1 MRVLVTGI
9 TEPSGRA
16 VARML
21 LAAGH
26 EVVGLDRRWH
36 RHVDPRVQFVAGDP
50 VDAGVCAR
58 AVDGCA
64 GIVHLADSGMPEIA
78 DAARK
83 ADARVVI
90 PVVAG
95 ARSARMSEHEVATI
109 LRTSG
114 ADGLLIRTAPVAGR
128 RIGHETRR
136 ALEPILGSRSDDGFQ
151 VLHSDDLDR
160 FLVVAVTTL
169 PNREQVEGLEI
180 VELAASG
187 VVTKDEVR
195 GMMRAAGV
203 HYSAW
208 VPGWS
213 ARRQLLDPTVAQQRW
228 GFRCGWTAREAMADL
243 VRGMVGRKPDGG
255 GFRTQRGAIPLPS
268 HVIPSRAATSDNHR
282 LANVAPEGLEGE
294 FDDRVDERYP
304 VHTATNTS
312 EALPGPMTP
321 LTIDLHAG
329 AIRLANEAMGTMI
342 ALDGIALE
350 HWTSRVTTVLGHHVY
365 INASIGVLAA
375 ENMPGWDEESIRRDA
390 YGNIPAEIALQ
401 PHGKPPMPTGF
412 ASTVATL
419 RATSRVLTTA
429 TRFRKSA
436 EVINAA
442 SHAEALS
449 ADEIRE
455 LTDEQLHVRALLWRD
470 RLHQAWQAAS
480 IGVMMTGA
488 ATAVHA
494 RGKDAGEVPI
504 DLNRLESAKP
514 MLAVERLAQLCRD
527 DVDLY
532 EAARAGDIAAARANS
547 PAFAAALD
555 AELAKIGH
563 RGPGECELINPT
575 FGDRP
580 ALLVSAAARAAQ
592 LSAPKREP
600 VDAAPSRTAKMAA
613 GATVARERA
622 RDGVVR
628 ITHCLRLAVRER
640 ADRLVRAGRLRET
653 DDACYLT
660 LDEIFCLPFDVAEKV
675 ARRRAER
682 IRLQGLRMP
691 DVIAGH
697 WEPAADAGALG
708 TDESLTGIGVCAGV
722 VEGRVKLVL
731 SLDDDIEPGD
741 ILVASVTDTGHTAM
755 FAYAAA
761 VITDIGGSASHAA
774 IVAREFG
781 IPCVVDTK
789 TATTSLSDGQL
800 VRVDGA
806 AGTVTLLA
814 AAQ

>member
-26 EVVGLDRRWH
+26 EVAGLDRRWH
-36 RHVDPRVQFVAGDP
+36 RLIDPRVQFIAGDP
-50 VDAGVCAR
+50 TDPAT
-58 AVDGCA
+58 AVGGCA
-64 GIVHLADSGMPEIA
+64 SVVHLAGAGLAEIA
-78 DAARK
+78 TAACDAG
-83 ADARVVI
+83 ARVVV
-90 PVVAG
+90 PVIAG
-95 ARSARMSEHEVATI
+95 ARPSDAEAMAV

-114 ADGLLIRTAPVAGR
+114 ADSVLVRTAPTAGR

-136 ALEPILGSRSDDGFQ
+136 ALEPILGSRSADGFQ
-151 VLHSDDLDR
+151 LLHSDDLDR
-160 FLVVAVTTL
+160 FLVLAATAL
-169 PNREQVEGLEI
+169 RPGRGDGLEI
-180 VELAASG
+180 VDLAASG
-187 VVTKDEVR
+187 VVTTDEVR
-195 GMMRAAGV
+195 ELMRAAGV
-203 HYSAW
+203 RYSAW

-213 ARRQLLDPTVAQQRW
+213 GRRPLLDPTVAQEKW
-228 GFRCGWTAREAMADL
+228 GFRCGWTACEVIADL
-243 VRGMVGRKPDGG
+243 VRGMIGRKPGG
-255 GFRTQRGAIPLPS
+255 GFRTRRGAIPLPS
-268 HVIPSRAATSDNHR
+268 HVIPARAATSDNHP
-282 LANVAPEGLEGE
+282 LSNVAPEGLEGE
-294 FDDRVDERYP
+294 FDDRVDARYP

-321 LTIDLHAG
+321 LTIDLQAG
-329 AIRLANEAMGTMI
+329 AIRLSNEAMGEMI
-342 ALDGIALE
+342 ALGGIALE
-350 HWTSRVTTVLGHHVY
+350 HWTSRVTTVLGHHIY

-401 PHGKPPMPTGF
+401 PHGKPPMPTGP
-412 ASTVATL
+412 ASKLATA
-419 RATSRVLTTA
+419 RATSRVIATA
-429 TRFRKSA
+429 RHFGKTA
-436 EVINAA
+436 ELINAA

-449 ADEIRE
+449 ANEIRA
-455 LTDEQLHVRALLWRD
+455 LSDEQLHVRALLWRD
-470 RLHQAWQAAS
+470 RLHQAWQAAA

-488 ATAVHA
+488 ATAIHA
-494 RGKDAGEVPI
+494 RGKGGGDVPI

-514 MLAVERLAQLCRD
+514 MLAVERLAELCRAD
-527 DVDLY
+527 ADLCELARGGDVD
-532 EAARAGDIAAARANS
+532 AARAKS
-547 PAFAAALD
+547 PAFATALD
-555 AELAKIGH
+555 EELAKVGH

-592 LSAPKREP
+592 MPAPKREL
-600 VDAAPSRTAKMAA
+600 VDPSPNRTARMAA

-628 ITHCLRLAVRER
+628 ITNCLRLAVRER

-660 LDEIFCLPFDVAEKV
+660 LDEIFCLPADAADKV

-682 IRLQGLRMP
+682 TRLQAIRMP
-691 DVIAGH
+691 DVIAGQ
-697 WEPAADAGALG
+697 WESVPCGATLAA
-708 TDESLTGIGVCAGV
+708 DESLTGIGVCAGV

-789 TATTSLSDGQL
+789 TATTSLADGQR

-814 AAQ
+814 

>member
-26 EVVGLDRRWH
+26 EVAGLDQRWH
-36 RHVDPRVQFVAGDP
+36 RCIDPRVQFTAGDP
-50 VDAGVCAR
+50 TDPATCAK

-64 GIVHLADSGMPEIA
+64 SVVHLAGRGIA
-78 DAARK
+78 QVAAAARN
-83 ADARVVI
+83 AGARVVVAVI
-90 PVVAG
+90 AG
-95 ARSARMSEHEVATI
+95 ARSARQSEAEAA
-109 LRTSG
+109 LQG
-114 ADGLLIRTAPVAGR
+114 ADGVLVRTAPIAGR
-128 RIGHETRR
+128 RIDHETRR
-136 ALEPILGSRSDDGFQ
+136 ALEPILGSKTEDGFQ

-160 FLVVAVTTL
+160 FLVLAATAL
-169 PNREQVEGLEI
+169 PPGTDGLEI
-180 VELAASG
+180 VDLAASG
-187 VVTKDEVR
+187 VVTSAQVR
-195 GMMRAAGV
+195 RMLRAAGV
-203 HYSAW
+203 RYSSW

-213 ARRQLLDPTVAQQRW
+213 GRPQLLDPTVAQEKW
-228 GFRCGWTAREAMADL
+228 GFRCGWTAREVIADL
-243 VRGMVGRKPDGG
+243 VRGMIGRKPDGG
-255 GFRTQRGAIPLPS
+255 GFRTRRGAIALPS
-268 HVIPSRAATSDNHR
+268 HVIPARAATSDNHP
-282 LANVAPEGLEGE
+282 LADIAPDGLEGE
-294 FDDRVDERYP
+294 FDDRVDARYP

-312 EALPGPMTP
+312 EALPGPLTP
-321 LTIDLHAG
+321 LTIDLQAG
-329 AIRLANEAMGTMI
+329 AIRLSNEAMGEMI

-350 HWTSRVTTVLGHHVY
+350 HWTSRVTTVLGHHIY

-401 PHGKPPMPTGF
+401 PHGKPPMPTGL
-412 ASTVATL
+412 ASSLATA
-419 RATSRVLTTA
+419 RATSRVIATA
-429 TRFRKSA
+429 RRFAKTA
-436 EVINAA
+436 ELINAA

-449 ADEIRE
+449 ASDIRA

-470 RLHQAWQAAS
+470 RLHQAWQAAA

-488 ATAVHA
+488 ATAIQA

-514 MLAVERLAQLCRD
+514 MLAVERLAELCRAD
-527 DVDLY
+527 ADLA
-532 EAARAGDIAAARANS
+532 ELARAGDIDAARAIS
-547 PAFAAALD
+547 PAFSAALD
-555 AELAKIGH
+555 EELARIGH

-580 ALLVSAAARAAQ
+580 ALLVSAAARAAHMP
-592 LSAPKREP
+592 APKREP
-600 VDAAPSRTAKMAA
+600 VDPSPSRTARMAA

-640 ADRLVRAGRLRET
+640 ADRLVRAGRLGEV

-660 LDEIFCLPFDVAEKV
+660 LDEIFCLPADAADKV

-682 IRLQGLRMP
+682 LRLQAIRMP
-691 DVIAGH
+691 DVIAGQ
-697 WEPAADAGALG
+697 WEPVAEAAAL
-708 TDESLTGIGVCAGV
+708 TADESLTGIGVCAGV

-741 ILVASVTDTGHTAM
+741 ILVAAVTDTGHTAM

-789 TATTSLSDGQL
+789 TATTRLADGQR

-814 AAQ
+814 D

>member
-26 EVVGLDRRWH
+26 EVAGLDQRWH
-36 RHVDPRVQFVAGDP
+36 RGIDPRVQFTAGDP
-50 VDAGVCAR
+50 ADRTACAK
-58 AVDGCA
+58 AVEGCA
-64 GIVHLADSGMPEIA
+64 SVAHLAGRGIA
-78 DAARK
+78 EVAAAARN
-83 ADARVVI
+83 AGARVVV
-90 PVVAG
+90 PVIAG
-95 ARSARMSEHEVATI
+95 ARSARRSEVEAAV
-109 LRTSG
+109 RG
-114 ADGLLIRTAPVAGR
+114 ADGVLVRTAPIAGR
-128 RIGHETRR
+128 RIDHETRR
-136 ALEPILGSRSDDGFQ
+136 ALEPILGSKSADGFQ
-151 VLHSDDLDR
+151 LLHSDDLDR
-160 FLVVAVTTL
+160 FLVLAATAL
-169 PNREQVEGLEI
+169 PPGGADGLEI

-187 VVTKDEVR
+187 VVTTAEVR
-195 GMMRAAGV
+195 RMLREAGV
-203 HYSAW
+203 RYASR
-208 VPGWS
+208 VPG
-213 ARRQLLDPTVAQQRW
+213 RTGPQQLLDPTVAQEKW
-228 GFRCGWTAREAMADL
+228 GFRCGWTAREVIADL
-243 VRGMVGRKPDGG
+243 VRGMIGRKPGGG
-255 GFRTQRGAIPLPS
+255 GFRPRRGAIPLPS
-268 HVIPSRAATSDNHR
+268 HVIPARAATSDNHP
-282 LANVAPEGLEGE
+282 LADIAPDGLEGE

-312 EALPGPMTP
+312 EALPGPLTP
-321 LTIDLHAG
+321 LTIDLQAG
-329 AIRLANEAMGTMI
+329 AIRLSNEAMGEMI

-350 HWTSRVTTVLGHHVY
+350 HWTSRVTTVLGHHIY

-401 PHGKPPMPTGF
+401 PHGKPPMPTGL
-412 ASTVATL
+412 ASSLATA
-419 RATSRVLTTA
+419 RATSRVIATA
-429 TRFRKSA
+429 RRFAKTA
-436 EVINAA
+436 ELINAA

-449 ADEIRE
+449 ASDIRA

-470 RLHQAWQAAS
+470 RLHQAWQAAA

-488 ATAVHA
+488 ATAIHA

-514 MLAVERLAQLCRD
+514 MLAVERLAELCRAD
-527 DVDLY
+527 ADLA
-532 EAARAGDIAAARANS
+532 EVARAGDIAGARAIS

-555 AELAKIGH
+555 EELVRIGH

-592 LSAPKREP
+592 MPAPKREP
-600 VDAAPSRTAKMAA
+600 VDPSPSRTARMAA

-640 ADRLVRAGRLRET
+640 ADRLVRAGRLGEL

-660 LDEIFCLPFDVAEKV
+660 LDEIFCLPADAADKV
-675 ARRRAER
+675 TRRRAER
-682 IRLQGLRMP
+682 LRLQAIRMP

-697 WEPAADAGALG
+697 WEPVAEAPAL
-708 TDESLTGIGVCAGV
+708 TADESLTGIGVCPGV

-741 ILVASVTDTGHTAM
+741 ILVAAVTDTGHTAM

-789 TATTSLSDGQL
+789 TATTRLADGQR

-814 AAQ
+814 D